1 LTDSMLSRFMSG
13 ILFTGIGK
21 VSVTLLGI
29 IGVMITTRILPPEE
43 VGAFVLMITISL
55 FLGEITN
62 LGLNFSVV
70 KLVAGEEDEENKRKI
85 INTALYFRIL
95 TIIAASVLAIVA
107 APALFALFNMTVSP
121 NVLLFLP
128 VMVALEAMGKLLA
141 AIYQGVFKFKLI
153 GAVNILSSIVNF
165 AAIVIL
171 VFVLRQGIMGLIYAK
186 LLSRILSFVPAFFVA
201 KIDLRREFDLQMLK
215 QMLGVGFPAQVIYI
229 MSFIFQRADT
239 FLIGILLGPV
249 QVAFYEVGRRIP
261 DSLVDSYE
269 AFVQVYLP
277 FGSKLY
283 ESGERAKM
291 AKMLNTSLRWISFA
305 TLCAALI
312 AFLFGGEI
320 MSFIFSETYA
330 SSAIVFAWLMVGVT
344 FILIDSTL
352 GYTLMSAGE
361 AKRIPFI
368 NFIMTIVSFT
378 SYFVLIP
385 QWGMLGAAMAML
397 LAIAVINPLSVLYIR
412 RKNIAVEMGSYLKP
426 MLIFACFVLILPSIS
441 LTSFTDKTLW
451 FGAFLLV
458 NMLVGVI
465 TLNDISILQRLM
477 RPLFE
482 RYMRRVPSVE
492 PSKS

>member
-1 LTDSMLSRFMSG
+1 LTDSILSRFMSG
-13 ILFTGIGK
+13 MLFTGLGK

-29 IGVMITTRILPPEE
+29 IGVMITTRVLPPEE

-70 KLVAGEEDEENKRKI
+70 KLVAGEGSDEDKRKL
-85 INTALYFRIL
+85 INTAIYFRIL
-95 TIIAASVLAIVA
+95 TIVAASMIGVAA
-107 APALFALFNMTVSP
+107 APALFALFNATVPPS
-121 NVLLFLP
+121 VLLFIP
-128 VMVALEAMGKLLA
+128 VMVALEAMGKLLTS
-141 AIYQGVFKFKLI
+141 IYQGAFKFKLI
-153 GAVNILSSIVNF
+153 GSVNILSSIINF
-165 AAIVIL
+165 VAIVIL
-171 VFVLRQGIMGLIYAK
+171 VLWLHQGIFGLICAK
-186 LLSRILSFVPAFFVA
+186 LLSRILAYIPAFFAA
-201 KIDLRREFDLQMLK
+201 KIDLRREFDIQMLK
-215 QMLGVGFPAQVIYI
+215 KMLGTGFPAQVIYI

-239 FLIGILLGPV
+239 FLIGILLGPA

-283 ESGERAKM
+283 DTGERAKM
-291 AKMLNTSLRWISFA
+291 AKMLNTSLRWITFA

-312 AFLFGGEI
+312 AFLFGDDI
-320 MSFIFSETYA
+320 ITLIFSEAYS

-385 QWGMLGAAMAML
+385 QWGMLGAAVAML
-397 LAIAVINPLSVLYIR
+397 LAIAVVNPLSVIFLR

-426 MLIFACFVLILPSIS
+426 LLIFISFILILPSLS
-441 LTSFTDKTLW
+441 LTGFTDKALW
-451 FGAFLLV
+451 FGAFLIV
-458 NMLVGVI
+458 NALVGVI
-465 TLNDISILQRLM
+465 TFDDINILQRLM
-477 RPLFE
+477 KPVMVKV
-482 RYMRRVPSVE
+482 MRRTPSVE
-492 PSKS
+492 AGL